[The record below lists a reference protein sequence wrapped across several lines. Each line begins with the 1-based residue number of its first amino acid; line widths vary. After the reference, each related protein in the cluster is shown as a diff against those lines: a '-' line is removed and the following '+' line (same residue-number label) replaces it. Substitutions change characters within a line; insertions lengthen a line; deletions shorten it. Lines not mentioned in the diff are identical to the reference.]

1 MMVIL
6 GINQVPSQ
14 ISWQHDSAAALI
26 KDGKL
31 ICAVEEERLNR
42 LRHARG
48 YPHKAVDYCLKE
60 AQLTKRDIDVIAVGY
75 NPFRF
80 LAPFKINLHPVNFMK
95 DFLNMVLFVGYM
107 FHLKKQ
113 TGAKIVYVDHHLA
126 HASSSY
132 RCSGYK
138 NANILTIDGSGETE
152 SFAFF
157 TGENGVIKR
166 KWDIPLAKIF
176 QKKKWQSVGFV
187 YTSLT
192 TFLGLGVHAEG
203 KTMGLASYGSPVYNF
218 EEILNIEKH
227 YKYEIDRRKIY
238 KMYGHLER
246 KKDDELTQDHK
257 DLAASLQKALEDSV
271 VNLSKEAYEYSGY
284 KNFCFAGGVTLNC
297 NANSEVLK
305 QDFCDKLFI
314 QPAANDGGIA
324 LGAALEAAS
333 KIGEP
338 ADFEMT
344 HAYFGPGYTNIEI
357 EKVLMNAMVKYE
369 YYENIEEITA
379 KIVTE
384 GKIVG
389 WFQGKM
395 EIGPRALGNRSI
407 IADPT
412 VEGISEK
419 INIQVKHREV
429 WRPFAPSII
438 EEAANIY
445 FEGVDKTKDSSF
457 MLHTFYVKE
466 DFKNSFPAITHVD
479 GSSRIQTVR
488 EDQNKRYYT
497 LMKEIQKIN
506 GHPIVLDTSFNDNG
520 EPIVCTPKDAL
531 RCFFSTG
538 IDVLVIGNY
547 VVRK

>member
-1 MMVIL
+1 MVIL